1 MIAHVL
7 ALLANIYRKS
17 GKPLYQTTDFLPD
30 FEKSS
35 RPLVSEKEIEQN
47 ILAQLGIPTED

>member
-30 FEKSS
+30 FEKSLKPS
-35 RPLVSEKEIEQN
+35 MSEKEIEQN
-47 ILAQLGIPTED
+47 ILTQLGITVEE